1 MSKITGEILMGDVSD
16 AIEALAQKHDPL
28 NTDFKTLTK
37 EFLNYFI
44 QDDCLPMSF
53 QDLRSNYIV
62 RFETADSEYFN
73 VPEAED
79 AFYEEICKTYFGLV
93 PNNSSN
99 LEQKVK
105 MIIDDLKTI
114 EKDKSN
120 YIRELEELK
129 KKEFEEGKNYKEK
142 LLIHYINKQ
151 SEAEAQIL
159 SFIKKKLST
168 ETNRNKYE
176 LFSSFQVFPEYTY
189 HYNFASH
196 TYKLEYLSEISN
208 KLRNVR
214 LGRYFELE
222 KLYRKDK
229 EQFLVELKLDFDLDD
244 TINSIL
250 SYVSRSKRLTQR
262 KELIEDILELIKN
275 GKTQL
280 FCNVVP
286 QQVEGILYDY
296 CIEYGID
303 ENSLKNS
310 TLGDKINLLTEKG
323 NTEVDYEYFAFTFP
337 LIRNRVAHGKLIEQN
352 LDLNSWLLLL
362 DLKYICELM
371 LSMNLQ
377 CNKNIGIINNINDKT
392 ELLDLIKIA
401 PILKIGIDDFYTDVK
416 EKLID
421 QKEVLRSKLIEK
433 DFPFDSISSDNKV
446 EVIENLKT
454 IKKIG
459 INDQE
464 CKKII
469 DKIES
474 A

>member
-1 MSKITGEILMGDVSD
+1 MSKISGEILMGDVSD
-16 AIEALAQKHDPL
+16 AIEALAHKHDPL

-37 EFLNYFI
+37 QFLNYFI
-44 QDDCLPMSF
+44 QDDCLSMSF
-53 QDLRSNYIV
+53 QNLRSNYIN
-62 RFETADSEYFN
+62 RFKTVDSEYFN
-73 VPEAED
+73 VPEDED

-120 YIRELEELK
+120 YIKELEELK

-151 SEAEAQIL
+151 SEAEVQIL

-229 EQFLVELKLDFDLDD
+229 EQFLLELKLDFDLDY

-310 TLGDKINLLTEKG
+310 TLGDKINLLMEKG

-337 LIRNRVAHGKLIEQN
+337 LIRNRVAHGKLVEQN

-371 LSMNLQ
+371 LSGNLQ
-377 CNKNIGIINNINDKT
+377 CNKNISVLNNINEET
-392 ELLDLIKIA
+392 ELLDLINIA
-401 PILKIGIDDFYTDVK
+401 PILKIGIDDFYTDAK

-433 DFPFDSISSDNKV
+433 DFPFDSISSDNIV

-469 DKIES
+469 DKLES